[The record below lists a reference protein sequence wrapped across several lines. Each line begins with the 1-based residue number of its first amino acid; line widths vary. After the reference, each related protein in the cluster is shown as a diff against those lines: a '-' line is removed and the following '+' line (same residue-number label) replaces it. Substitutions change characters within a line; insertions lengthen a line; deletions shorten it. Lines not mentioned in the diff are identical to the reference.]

1 MYCEHFGLKIAPF
14 NNTPDPRFFFNT
26 PDHEEALASLL
37 YAVELRKGFVLVT
50 GEVGAGKTLLSRL
63 LLNRLGSNVRT
74 AVITNTRLTGPE
86 LLQAICREF
95 EIDTSDATTS
105 AELTHRL
112 EEFLLEQ
119 YARDRLAV
127 VIIDEAQNLPVE
139 ALEELRM
146 LGNLEADDAKLLQ
159 ILLLGQPELQE
170 AFRHPSLRQ
179 TYQRIFRTFHLHALD
194 HALSTGY
201 VAHRL
206 RVAGLPSDKRVFARD
221 AVDAVYRYA
230 EGIPRLINQI
240 CDNALLAAYSAGRE
254 IVTAAMIDEVVTH
267 MLSLNVRPSEAKP
280 QGEFARQM
288 LDTPAAPP
296 PPQAAA
302 PIKVPIAAPTEGIP
316 SDELA
321 RIDSKLRSF
330 EIALADVR
338 GETVQDKSISRDNS
352 EIVRHLSD
360 RLQSLE
366 KGIQLIREQ
375 QAEIR
380 DQQEV
385 IGATKAKADAEL
397 RDLQRFRK
405 ETLTTIDDATHSARE
420 TESQIRDFLKS
431 AETRALTLEERAAA
445 AVNAADKAQLEVE
458 RRTRQLASEF
468 EQLTTNQNSR
478 VEAAVGETRAEAE
491 TIRELKKEIA
501 SLQEHV
507 IESQRASE
515 ARVGTAIAEASE
527 LSKSLEMRAREFIT
541 AAKGQTGELQ
551 EQLKTMLDELRE
563 KSDASQARMIEL
575 LAQQRTEMESAQVSL
590 DECVRSAF
598 ARSNIMDRES
608 KRLVDDLKEQAR
620 GVLDTVHGVRDRTV
634 ARAEEVTEKADVL
647 VAEMSERLELA
658 NQRMQSLADEAESRV
673 GDACAA
679 FQDAQQRMVDDS
691 NATREQAEK
700 ANGET
705 KQLLSET
712 RESCEKLLT
721 ELTAHVAEQTKLAEQ
736 AWRENAERGAK
747 SIGEISKRLDAARAA
762 ADQSHAQLEA
772 VIAQTEDQINSARR
786 SLDTSMSSHRE
797 QVDTMAEQSAA
808 MRTEFEERFK
818 SAREALEALMKRHRS
833 EIGARVSEMVRETE
847 ATAEAIDSRATS
859 HAELLDAKLVEHKEA
874 VAKRADEIVRE
885 SEAAISE
892 AESRLVSHVETIDA
906 KIVEHKESIGER
918 ANEIVREADAVVG
931 NAESRLKSHAESLD
945 ARMVKQKEAIE
956 KRVSDLQY
964 RATTQIGAAEAQAE
978 ERVALL
984 REQLAE
990 TSKMAERIYRD
1001 LKEGVETVEAHAE
1014 TCQAKFGESSMT
1026 LRKELESLIEQQ
1038 GKIVSQSKVEIDRL
1052 TQSVDGTTGRFQHE
1066 MRQLNEMARSRITSV
1081 GKELA
1086 DVLAKAM
1093 AKADDLR
1100 KGAEASSTE
1109 ITARVEK
1116 TRGEAEKSVKTA
1128 EEAIRR
1134 VRMQSKT
1141 SLEEV
1146 RQCLAQMTERA
1157 DVVRRELGN
1166 VGDEI
1171 RHASKETVAHLAKT
1185 GDRVTAQ
1192 IESLRDSAME
1202 DADKN
1207 YKRLNA
1213 VRLQV
1218 EQGAEQMRQ
1227 NASKLLD
1234 QVQSGAAALR
1244 RHADEM
1250 LIQSQSGAE
1259 QLNESAANMMLQAQ
1273 TSSERFRE
1281 QAESLL
1287 HNAEKMSQGIREEVT
1302 SLRSQLAEETDRIR
1316 RQVGEARH
1324 EIVQSRQETS
1334 KIVNDAAEAQRRA
1347 ESRAGDLIKRAENV
1361 QSQAESLL
1369 AMPRELI
1376 DEAKRQAGALSE
1388 MSKKVSTVVRQLNDA
1403 GSNAER
1409 NRNELARAENDAE
1422 EKIRQLKAH
1431 TERVGQLLGIIR
1443 QLYGSM
1449 DARVE
1454 RLRGRLSQFDELFR
1468 TVPRELDGL
1477 RTVLDTEIARD
1488 RGGASAP
1495 RGLDTRMPP
1504 AQMPY
1509 RDVPSPA
1516 AAAPRP
1522 QPVAPDRA
1530 HRASSGGSFDRE
1542 RRDLPDLL
1550 HDESGHDAGVAVAT
1564 TPKATVAPTKPK
1576 AAPRAAV
1583 QPAGASLQPA
1593 PNAPV
1598 SGTLRRDAAASK
1610 SVVREQL
1617 QAGSLGEI
1625 VQRNEKLQKWLKDM
1639 LGEDAI
1645 SGQGGPGAAK

>member
-63 LLNRLGSNVRT
+63 LLNRLGANVRT

-127 VIIDEAQNLPVE
+127 VIVDEAQNLPVE

-206 RVAGLPSDKRVFARD
+206 RVAGLPSDKRIFARD

-267 MLSLNVRPSEAKP
+267 MLSLNVKPAEAKP

-288 LDTPAAPP
+288 LTPQATPAQ
-296 PPQAAA
+296 QAAE
-302 PIKVPIAAPTEGIP
+302 PIKVPIAAPNEGIP

-338 GETVQDKSISRDNS
+338 GETIQDKNISRDNS

-360 RLQSLE
+360 RLQTLE

-405 ETLTTIDDATHSARE
+405 ETLTTLDDATHSARE
-420 TESQIRDFLKS
+420 TESQIREFLKS

-445 AVNAADKAQLEVE
+445 AVNAADRAQLEVE
-458 RRTRQLASEF
+458 RRTRELASEF

-478 VEAAVGETRAEAE
+478 VDAVVGETRAEAE
-491 TIRELKKEIA
+491 SIRELKKEMA
-501 SLQEHV
+501 ALQEHV
-507 IESQRASE
+507 IEAQRASE
-515 ARVGTAIAEASE
+515 ARVGTAIAEAAE
-527 LSKSLEMRAREFIT
+527 LSKSLEMRAREFIA

-608 KRLVDDLKEQAR
+608 KRLVDDLKEQAK

-634 ARAEEVTEKADVL
+634 ARAEEVTQKADAL
-647 VAEMSERLELA
+647 VAEMSDRLELA
-658 NQRMQSLADEAESRV
+658 NQRMQSLVDEAESRV

-679 FQDAQQRMVDDS
+679 FQNAQQRMVDDS

-700 ANGET
+700 ANVET
-705 KQLLSET
+705 KQLLTET
-712 RESCEKLLT
+712 RESCEKLLA
-721 ELTAHVAEQTKLAEQ
+721 ELSAHVAEQTKLAEQ

-772 VIAQTEDQINSARR
+772 VIAQTEDQINAARR
-786 SLDTSMSSHRE
+786 SLDSSMSAHRE
-797 QVDTMAEQSAA
+797 QVETMAEQSAA
-808 MRTEFEERFK
+808 MRSEFEDRFRN
-818 SAREALEALMKRHRS
+818 AREALDTLMKRHKS
-833 EIGARVSEMVRETE
+833 EIGARVSDMVRETDANVGE
-847 ATAEAIDSRATS
+847 AEARFQSSRDA
-859 HAELLDAKLVEHKEA
+859 LNAKLDDQSRNLNAMLDDQSQVINAKLIEH
-874 VAKRADEIVRE
+874 RE
-885 SEAAISE
+885 S
-892 AESRLVSHVETIDA
+892 V
-906 KIVEHKESIGER
+906 
-918 ANEIVREADAVVG
+918 
-931 NAESRLKSHAESLD
+931 
-945 ARMVKQKEAIE
+945 E
-956 KRVSDLQY
+956 KRVSELQHK
-964 RATTQIGAAEAQAE
+964 ATTQIGAAEAKAE

-984 REQLAE
+984 REQLAD
-990 TSKMAERIYRD
+990 TSKTADRIYRD
-1001 LKEGVETVEAHAE
+1001 LKEAVETVEAHAE

-1038 GKIVSQSKVEIDRL
+1038 GKIVSQSKAEIERL

-1093 AKADDLR
+1093 TKADDVR

-1109 ITARVEK
+1109 ISARVEK

-1134 VRMQSKT
+1134 IRMQAKT

-1185 GDRVTAQ
+1185 GDRVTSQ
-1192 IESLRDSAME
+1192 IESLRDSAMD

-1281 QAESLL
+1281 QAETLL

-1324 EIVQSRQETS
+1324 EIVQSRQETA

-1409 NRNELARAENDAE
+1409 NRSELTRAENDAE

-1488 RGGASAP
+1488 RGTS
-1495 RGLDTRMPP
+1495 RGLDSRMAPQP
-1504 AQMPY
+1504 QMPY
-1509 RDVPSPA
+1509 RDAPVPA
-1516 AAAPRP
+1516 ALQP
-1522 QPVAPDRA
+1522 QPMASDRV
-1530 HRASSGGSFDRE
+1530 HRNANGGSFERD

-1550 HDESGHDAGVAVAT
+1550 HDETAHDTGAAVAT
-1564 TPKATVAPTKPK
+1564 TPATAVAPVKAK

-1583 QPAGASLQPA
+1583 QPAGSKLQPA

-1598 SGTLRRDAAASK
+1598 SGELRRDAATSK

-1639 LGEDAI
+1639 LGEDAVN
-1645 SGQGGPGAAK
+1645 GQGGSGAAK

>member
-1 MYCEHFGLKIAPF
+1 MYCEHFGLKISPF

-63 LLNRLGSNVRT
+63 LLNRLGANVRT

-95 EIDTSDATTS
+95 EIDTEDATTS

-127 VIIDEAQNLPVE
+127 VIVDEAQNLPVE

-194 HALSTGY
+194 HALTTGY

-206 RVAGLPSDKRVFARD
+206 RIAGLPSNKRVFARD
-221 AVDAVYRYA
+221 AVDCVYRYA

-254 IVTAAMIDEVVTH
+254 IVTAAMIDEVVTQ
-267 MLSLNVRPSEAKP
+267 MLSLNVKGDDAKP
-280 QGEFARQM
+280 QGEFARQI
-288 LDTPAAPP
+288 LGTSPPA
-296 PPQAAA
+296 QAAA
-302 PIKVPIAAPTEGIP
+302 PQEPVRVPVAAPTEGIA

-338 GETVQDKSISRDNS
+338 GESAQDKNITRDNS

-360 RLQSLE
+360 RLQALE
-366 KGIQLIREQ
+366 KGIHQIREQ

-380 DQQEV
+380 NHQEA
-385 IGATKAKADAEL
+385 IGATKERSDAEL

-405 ETLTTIDDATHSARE
+405 ETLAALDAASQSARDTE
-420 TESQIRDFLKS
+420 TQIREFLRS
-431 AETRALTLEERAAA
+431 AETRAAKLEERAGS
-445 AVNAADKAQLEVE
+445 AVSAADKAQMEVE
-458 RRTRQLASEF
+458 RRTRELASEF
-468 EQLTTNQNSR
+468 EELTSTQTTR
-478 VEAAVGETRAEAE
+478 VDAAVGETRAEADAVRAL
-491 TIRELKKEIA
+491 REEVA
-501 SLQEHV
+501 ALQEHV
-507 IESQRASE
+507 IEAQRASE
-515 ARVGTAIAEASE
+515 SRVGQAIAEASE
-527 LSKSLEMRAREFIT
+527 VSKSLESRAREFIT
-541 AAKGQTGELQ
+541 AAKSQTGDLQ
-551 EQLKTMLDELRE
+551 EQLKSMLDELHE
-563 KSDASQARMIEL
+563 KSDASQKRMIEL
-575 LAQQRTEMESAQVSL
+575 LSQQRSEMEAAQVSL

-608 KRLVDDLKEQAR
+608 KRLVDDLKEQAK

-634 ARAEEVTEKADVL
+634 ARAEEVTEKADEL
-647 VAEMSERLELA
+647 VASMSERLELA
-658 NQRMQSLADEAESRV
+658 NQRMQGLVDEAASRL
-673 GDACAA
+673 GTACAE
-679 FQDAQQRMVDDS
+679 FQDAQKRMADDAD
-691 NATREQAEK
+691 ATRDQAEK
-700 ANGET
+700 ANAET
-705 KQLLSET
+705 KSLLTET
-712 RESCEKLLT
+712 RASCEKLLT
-721 ELTAHVAEQTKLAEQ
+721 ELSEHVAEQTKLAEA

-762 ADQSHAQLEA
+762 ADASHAQLEA
-772 VIAQTEDQINSARR
+772 VIAQTEDQINTARR
-786 SLDTSMSSHRE
+786 SLDSSMSSHRE

-808 MRTEFEERFK
+808 MRADFEARFQD
-818 SAREALEALMKRHRS
+818 ARAALDALMKQHKS
-833 EIGARVSEMVRETE
+833 EIGSRVSEMVRETDSSVSE
-847 ATAEAIDSRATS
+847 AEARARAHVEAMDRRVGDIIHSTDAAMGEAEERSRTQN
-859 HAELLDAKLVEHKEA
+859 AELDAKLLA
-874 VAKRADEIVRE
+874 
-885 SEAAISE
+885 
-892 AESRLVSHVETIDA
+892 
-906 KIVEHKESIGER
+906 
-918 ANEIVREADAVVG
+918 
-931 NAESRLKSHAESLD
+931 HAQS
-945 ARMVKQKEAIE
+945 IE
-956 KRVSDLQY
+956 KRVSDLSERTAAQLG
-964 RATTQIGAAEAQAE
+964 TAEAQAE
-978 ERVALL
+978 QRVSDLKA
-984 REQLAE
+984 QLVE
-990 TSKMAERIYRD
+990 TSMSADRIYQD
-1001 LKEGVETVEAHAE
+1001 LKEAVESVEAHAAA
-1014 TCQAKFGESSMT
+1014 CQKQFGDSSMT
-1026 LRKELESLIEQQ
+1026 LRKELEGLIDRQ
-1038 GKIVSQSKVEIDRL
+1038 GKIVRDSKAEIERL

-1066 MRQLNEMARSRITSV
+1066 MRQLNEAARSRITSI

-1086 DVLAKAM
+1086 DVIAKAM
-1093 AKADDLR
+1093 AKADDVR
-1100 KGAEASSTE
+1100 KGAEESSVE
-1109 ITARVEK
+1109 ISKRVEK

-1171 RHASKETVAHLAKT
+1171 RHASKETVDHLAKT
-1185 GDRVTAQ
+1185 GNRVTSQ

-1227 NASKLLD
+1227 NAAKLLD
-1234 QVQSGAAALR
+1234 QVQSNATALR

-1250 LIQSQSGAE
+1250 LMQAQSGAE
-1259 QLNESAANMMLQAQ
+1259 HLNESASNMMLQAQ

-1287 HNAEKMSQGIREEVT
+1287 HNAEKMSQGIRDEVT

-1388 MSKKVSTVVRQLNDA
+1388 MSKKVSTVVRQLNEA
-1403 GSNAER
+1403 GSSAER
-1409 NRNELARAENDAE
+1409 NRNELVRAETDAD
-1422 EKIRQLKAH
+1422 EKIRLLKAH

-1477 RTVLDTEIARD
+1477 RTVLDTEVA
-1488 RGGASAP
+1488 RGGL
-1495 RGLDTRMPP
+1495 GGRMPAP
-1504 AQMPY
+1504 AMQY
-1509 RDVPSPA
+1509 RDTPAPSPA
-1516 AAAPRP
+1516 PAAAPP
-1522 QPVAPDRA
+1522 QAAAPDRSVRPA
-1530 HRASSGGSFDRE
+1530 SGGTYERE
-1542 RRDLPDLL
+1542 RKDLPDLL

-1564 TPKATVAPTKPK
+1564 PHVAAAPAKPK
-1576 AAPRAAV
+1576 TTPRAAV
-1583 QPAGASLQPA
+1583 QPAGSKLQA
-1593 PNAPV
+1593 DANAPTA
-1598 SGTLRRDAAASK
+1598 GGLRADAGASK
-1610 SVVREQL
+1610 RVVREQL

-1639 LGEDAI
+1639 LGEDAV
-1645 SGQGGPGAAK
+1645 SGQGGSGGA

>member
-63 LLNRLGSNVRT
+63 LLNRLGSDVRT
-74 AVITNTRLTGPE
+74 AVITNTRLTGSE

-95 EIDTSDATTS
+95 EIKTDDATTS

-112 EEFLLEQ
+112 EEYLLEQ
-119 YARDRLAV
+119 YSRDRLAV

-159 ILLLGQPELQE
+159 VLMLGQPELQE

-206 RVAGLPSDKRVFARD
+206 RIAGLPSDKRIFARD
-221 AVDAVYRYA
+221 AVDAVYRYG

-240 CDNALLAAYSAGRE
+240 CDNALLSAYSAGRE
-254 IVTAAMIDEVVTH
+254 IVTAAMIDEVVTQ
-267 MLSLNVRPSEAKP
+267 MLSLNVTSEAGKP
-280 QGEFARQM
+280 QGDFARQM
-288 LDTPAAPP
+288 IGVPEPTSTPTPP
-296 PPQAAA
+296 AEPVASQS
-302 PIKVPIAAPTEGIP
+302 PIKVPIAAPNVGIP

-330 EIALADVR
+330 EISLADVR
-338 GETVQDKSISRDNS
+338 GESAQDKNISRDNS

-360 RLQSLE
+360 RLQALE
-366 KGIQLIREQ
+366 KGIAQVREQ
-375 QAEIR
+375 QIEIR
-380 DQQEV
+380 DQQEL
-385 IGATKAKADAEL
+385 IGATKERSDAEL
-397 RDLQRFRK
+397 RDLQKFRK
-405 ETLTTIDDATHSARE
+405 ETLTALDDATQSARS
-420 TESQIRDFLKS
+420 TEAQIREFLKS
-431 AETRALTLEERAAA
+431 AETRAMALEERAGS
-445 AVNAADKAQLEVE
+445 AVNAADKAQFEVE
-458 RRTRQLASEF
+458 RRTKELTSEF
-468 EQLTTNQNSR
+468 EQLTKTQTSR
-478 VEAAVGETRAEAE
+478 VDDAVGQTRAEAE
-491 TIRELKKEIA
+491 SVRELRLEVA
-501 SLQEHV
+501 ALHEHV
-507 IESQRASE
+507 IEAQRASE
-515 ARVGTAIAEASE
+515 SRIGQAIAEASE
-527 LSKSLEMRAREFIT
+527 VSKSLELRAREFIT
-541 AAKGQTGELQ
+541 TAKSQSGELQ
-551 EQLKTMLDELRE
+551 EQLKTMLDGLKE
-563 KSDASQARMIEL
+563 KGDATQARMIEL
-575 LAQQRTEMESAQVSL
+575 LTQQRTEMEAAQVSL

-608 KRLVDDLKEQAR
+608 KRLVEDLKEQAKS
-620 GVLDTVHGVRDRTV
+620 VLDTVHGVRDRTV
-634 ARAEEVTEKADVL
+634 ARAEEVTEKTDAL
-647 VAEMSERLELA
+647 VTEMSERLEQA
-658 NQRMQSLADEAESRV
+658 NQRMQALVDDAESHV
-673 GDACAA
+673 GSACKE
-679 FQDAQQRMVDDS
+679 FQNAQKRMVEDS
-691 NATREQAEK
+691 NATREQAVS
-700 ANGET
+700 ANRET
-705 KQLLSET
+705 KELLNET
-712 RESCEKLLT
+712 KVSCEKLLT
-721 ELTAHVAEQTKLAEQ
+721 ELTEHVAEQTKLAEA
-736 AWRENAERGAK
+736 AWRDNAERGAK

-772 VIAQTEDQINSARR
+772 VIAQTEDQISAARR
-786 SLDTSMSSHRE
+786 SLDTSMTSHRE
-797 QVDTMAEQSAA
+797 QVETMAEQSAS
-808 MRTEFEERFK
+808 MRQEFEERFQN
-818 SAREALEALMKRHRS
+818 ARDALESLLKKHKT
-833 EIGARVSEMVRETE
+833 EVGTRVSSMVRDTD
-847 ATAEAIDSRATS
+847 ATVGDAEARA
-859 HAELLDAKLVEHKEA
+859 
-874 VAKRADEIVRE
+874 
-885 SEAAISE
+885 
-892 AESRLVSHVETIDA
+892 VS
-906 KIVEHKESIGER
+906 
-918 ANEIVREADAVVG
+918 
-931 NAESRLKSHAESLD
+931 
-945 ARMVKQKEAIE
+945 QKEAIDATLAE
-956 KRVSDLQY
+956 HKQSIEQRFSEVRNLTNAKVSE
-964 RATTQIGAAEAQAE
+964 AEHQAE
-978 ERVALL
+978 ERIALL
-984 REQLAE
+984 REQLAD
-990 TSKMAERIYRD
+990 TSKSADRIYRD
-1001 LKEGVETVEAHAE
+1001 LQEAVESVEQHAAK
-1014 TCQAKFGESSMT
+1014 CQEQFGASSMT
-1026 LRKELESLIEQQ
+1026 LRKELEVLIEKQ
-1038 GKIVSQSKVEIDRL
+1038 GKIVSDSKTEIERL
-1052 TQSVDGTTGRFQHE
+1052 TNSVDGTTGRFQHE

-1093 AKADDLR
+1093 AKADDVR
-1100 KGAEASSTE
+1100 KGAEESSAE
-1109 ITARVEK
+1109 ISKRVEK
-1116 TRGEAEKSVKTA
+1116 TRSEAENSVKTA
-1128 EEAIRR
+1128 EETIRR

-1171 RHASKETVAHLAKT
+1171 RHASKETVEHLAKT
-1185 GDRVTAQ
+1185 GDRVTTQ
-1192 IESLRDSAME
+1192 IESLRDAAMD

-1207 YKRLNA
+1207 YKRLNS

-1227 NASKLLD
+1227 NAAKLLD
-1234 QVQSGAAALR
+1234 QVQSGATALR

-1250 LIQSQSGAE
+1250 LIQAQSGAE
-1259 QLNESAANMMLQAQ
+1259 NLNESAANMMLQAQ

-1281 QAESLL
+1281 QAETLL
-1287 HNAEKMSQGIREEVT
+1287 HNAEKMSQGIREEVQ
-1302 SLRSQLAEETDRIR
+1302 SLRSQLADETDRIR

-1347 ESRAGDLIKRAENV
+1347 ESRAGDLIKRAEGV

-1409 NRNELARAENDAE
+1409 NRSELARAESDAE

-1477 RTVLDTEIARD
+1477 RGVLDTEMA
-1488 RGGASAP
+1488 RGGHAAPSRGMDLRMSPPNAGGQGGSAGRPAP
-1495 RGLDTRMPP
+1495 RESQSAFEGAQAQVDTARP
-1504 AQMPY
+1504 AG
-1509 RDVPSPA
+1509 S
-1516 AAAPRP
+1516 
-1522 QPVAPDRA
+1522 DRA
-1530 HRASSGGSFDRE
+1530 HRSSGGGALDRK
-1542 RRDLPDLL
+1542 DLPDLL
-1550 HDESGHDAGVAVAT
+1550 HDGTSGDAGVAVAQSQ
-1564 TPKATVAPTKPK
+1564 PATSARAKT
-1576 AAPRAAV
+1576 APRAAV
-1583 QPAGASLQPA
+1583 APSASDLQMDPNSAQAGA
-1593 PNAPV
+1593 
-1598 SGTLRRDAAASK
+1598 LRTDASASRR
-1610 SVVREQL
+1610 VVREQL

-1625 VQRNEKLQKWLKDM
+1625 VQRNEKLQTWLKDM
-1639 LGEDAI
+1639 LGEDAV
-1645 SGQGGPGAAK
+1645 SGQGGSGKAT

>member
-1 MYCEHFGLKIAPF
+1 MYAEHFGLKIAPF

-63 LLNRLGSNVRT
+63 LLNRIGSNVRT
-74 AVITNTRLTGPE
+74 AVITNTRLSGPE

-95 EIDTSDATTS
+95 EIDTEDATTS

-127 VIIDEAQNLPVE
+127 VIVDEAQNLPVE

-194 HALSTGY
+194 HALTTGY

-206 RVAGLPSDKRVFARD
+206 RVAGQPGDKRIFARD
-221 AVDAVYRYA
+221 AVDSVYRYS

-254 IVTAAMIDEVVTH
+254 IVTAAMIDEVITQ

-280 QGEFARQM
+280 QGEFAQQM
-288 LDTPAAPP
+288 LGTPAPAPQGP
-296 PPQAAA
+296 V
-302 PIKVPIAAPTEGIP
+302 KVPVAAPTEGIP

-338 GETVQDKSISRDNS
+338 GESEQDKNISRDNS

-360 RLQSLE
+360 RLQALE
-366 KGIQLIREQ
+366 RGIHQIREQ

-380 DQQEV
+380 NHQEA
-385 IGATKAKADAEL
+385 IGATKERSDAEL
-397 RDLQRFRK
+397 RDLQKFRK
-405 ETLTTIDDATHSARE
+405 DTLIALDEAAKNARDTET
-420 TESQIRDFLKS
+420 QIREFLRS
-431 AETRALTLEERAAA
+431 AELRASKLEERAGA
-445 AVNAADKAQLEVE
+445 AVSAADKAQLVVE
-458 RRTRQLASEF
+458 RRTKELASEF
-468 EQLTTNQNSR
+468 EQLTTTATSR
-478 VEAAVGETRAEAE
+478 VDAAVGESRAEADAV
-491 TIRELKKEIA
+491 RELRQEVA
-501 SLQEHV
+501 ALQEHV
-507 IESQRASE
+507 IEAQRASE
-515 ARVGTAIAEASE
+515 SRVGQAIAEASE
-527 LSKSLEMRAREFIT
+527 LSKSLELRAREFIT
-541 AAKGQTGELQ
+541 AAKSQTGELQ
-551 EQLKTMLDELRE
+551 EQLKTMLDELHE
-563 KSDASQARMIEL
+563 KSEASQKRMIEL
-575 LAQQRTEMESAQVSL
+575 LAQQRSEMEAAQVSL

-608 KRLVDDLKEQAR
+608 KRLVDGLKEQAKS
-620 GVLDTVHGVRDRTV
+620 VLETVHGVRDRTV
-634 ARAEEVTEKADVL
+634 ARAEEVTQKADGLVTEMTQRLEQANERMQGL
-647 VAEMSERLELA
+647 VA
-658 NQRMQSLADEAESRV
+658 EAESRV
-673 GDACAA
+673 GSACAA
-679 FQDAQQRMVDDS
+679 FQETQKRIVEDS
-691 NATREQAEK
+691 EATRAQAQE
-700 ANGET
+700 ANAET
-705 KQLLSET
+705 KSLLEET
-712 RESCEKLLT
+712 RSRCEALLE
-721 ELTAHVAEQTKLAEQ
+721 ELSADVAEQTRLAEE

-762 ADQSHAQLEA
+762 ADESHAQLEA

-786 SLDTSMSSHRE
+786 SLDSSMAAHRA

-808 MRTEFEERFK
+808 MRADFEARFQ
-818 SAREALEALMKRHRS
+818 SARDALEALMKKHRT
-833 EIGARVSEMVRETE
+833 EVGAQVSELVRETD
-847 ATAEAIDSRATS
+847 AAVGDVMSRAEA
-859 HAELLDAKLVEHKEA
+859 
-874 VAKRADEIVRE
+874 
-885 SEAAISE
+885 
-892 AESRLVSHVETIDA
+892 
-906 KIVEHKESIGER
+906 
-918 ANEIVREADAVVG
+918 
-931 NAESRLKSHAESLD
+931 HAESVDKRFEEHRRTVDDRVGEMARATDSAMSDLELRSRTNNEALD
-945 ARMVKQKEAIE
+945 ARLLEHKQSIE
-956 KRVSDLQY
+956 KRVSELQS
-964 RATTQIGAAEAQAE
+964 RTTAQLGDAETQAAE
-978 ERVALL
+978 RVELL
-984 REQLAE
+984 KTQLAE
-990 TSKMAERIYRD
+990 TAKSADRIYAD
-1001 LKEGVETVEAHAE
+1001 LKDAVETVEQHAS
-1014 TCQAKFGESSMT
+1014 TCQRQFGESSVN
-1026 LRKELESLIEQQ
+1026 LRKELDALVEKQA
-1038 GKIVSQSKVEIDRL
+1038 KIVRDSKAEIERL
-1052 TQSVDGTTGRFQHE
+1052 TKNVDGTTGRFQHE
-1066 MRQLNEMARSRITSV
+1066 MRQLNEMARSRITSI

-1093 AKADDLR
+1093 ARADDVR
-1100 KGAEASSTE
+1100 KGAEQSSAE
-1109 ITARVEK
+1109 ITKRVEA

-1128 EEAIRR
+1128 EDAIRR

-1171 RHASKETVAHLAKT
+1171 RHASKETVDKLAKT
-1185 GDRVTAQ
+1185 GDRVTTQ
-1192 IESLRDSAME
+1192 IESLRDAAMD

-1207 YKRLNA
+1207 YKRLNG

-1227 NASKLLD
+1227 NAAKLLD

-1250 LIQSQSGAE
+1250 LMQAQSGAE
-1259 QLNESAANMMLQAQ
+1259 NLNESAASMMLQAQ

-1287 HNAEKMSQGIREEVT
+1287 HNAEKMSQGIREEVQ

-1316 RQVGEARH
+1316 RQVNEARH

-1334 KIVNDAAEAQRRA
+1334 KIVNDAAENQRRA
-1347 ESRAGDLIKRAENV
+1347 ETRANDLIKRAENV

-1369 AMPRELI
+1369 SMPRELI

-1388 MSKKVSTVVRQLNDA
+1388 MSKKVSSVVRQLNEA
-1403 GSNAER
+1403 GSTAER
-1409 NRNELARAENDAE
+1409 NRNELVRAENDAE
-1422 EKIRQLKAH
+1422 DKIRQLKAH

-1477 RTVLDTEIARD
+1477 RTVLDTEIARGGYATPS
-1488 RGGASAP
+1488 RGYELRTGAGGSSPTHGRGEAP
-1495 RGLDTRMPP
+1495 GEVSRG
-1504 AQMPY
+1504 
-1509 RDVPSPA
+1509 S
-1516 AAAPRP
+1516 AAPGVSSGGR
-1522 QPVAPDRA
+1522 ASDRA
-1530 HRASSGGSFDRE
+1530 HRTNRDSGSYERD

-1550 HDESGHDAGVAVAT
+1550 HDEPGDAGVAVAT
-1564 TPKATVAPTKPK
+1564 SHATARPK

-1583 QPAGASLQPA
+1583 QPAGSTLQPD
-1593 PNAPV
+1593 PNAPAQ
-1598 SGTLRRDAAASK
+1598 GALRADAGASK
-1610 SVVREQL
+1610 RVVREQL

-1625 VQRNEKLQKWLKDM
+1625 VQRNEKLQQWLKDM
-1639 LGEDAI
+1639 LGEDAV
-1645 SGQGGPGAAK
+1645 SGQGGAGESK